1 MAANNELEN
10 GLQESY
16 DGVKDA
22 ANSALNAGRTAKKT
36 VATAKKTV
44 KKGKQAAKAAKTLFS
59 LIPLPIK
66 IYIGASLG
74 IALIFGC
81 LLYFMPSIISN
92 TLLHQNDP
100 ESVSDGKDFS
110 DNKDAD
116 TSYKDMEDKASE
128 CREMI
133 VEELDDGKQAA
144 YKSLEN
150 AAASN
155 NWKLDASH
163 YVEPSTPN
171 DNQNMVLLYSGYSV
185 STKNGLGDEAF
196 KHYQGNEDDQV
207 AGLSAYNDLKN
218 MLDSAKST
226 SNTAHPY
233 GNLLF
238 GADFERDGNGE
249 IKKKIVKEGKKTIT
263 YVYPVVYDMVV
274 SEVIEKAILPSGITL
289 DTVYE
294 EGTSVGHTTSS
305 TTSSSST
312 GVTAADA
319 GEPLK
324 AMGSF
329 LITRYCGCFEC
340 NGNNLKQSADGTFLT
355 EGETIAVDPSV
366 IPLGTRVFIEGIGWR
381 VAHDT
386 GGAIKGKHI
395 DVYVSNHKLAYDEGR
410 TYNNVYVPV
419 NNKKASSS
427 TATSSSTTTST
438 VAAAGVSSEA
448 TYRDALNEMAYT
460 LGHTLYPNEAWI
472 DSIGLGNSSAAFGS
486 DSLGYFGAMWFWIE
500 YETGKTN
507 DDAFWYFTKD
517 DSRGGQAYGIQYD
530 LLTGSLQEFMKY
542 CVKQDATKYSM
553 FKPYLNVPRSS
564 LYATSASDTM
574 PTIWKAAY
582 EADPDGFKTLQ
593 KNYAI
598 EKYLNPTLNNLEKKG
613 YKVKSRSDVV
623 KGSLLSWAFQAGP
636 YGLASQITS
645 IKGLE
650 KADQANKL
658 SDEEFI
664 TKLYDG
670 RIKRSSMPRFP
681 NEKKTALALQ
691 RQWDSTGS
699 VGGATLHSGVFT
711 WPLPGYTNNSSAYG
725 WRIHPIYGTRKF
737 HKGEDIPAPTGT
749 AIVAA
754 ASGKV
759 IGAGW
764 VSGYGN
770 YTQIDHGN
778 GYVTAYGHQSRIDV
792 SVGQTVTAGQKIGA
806 VGSTGNSTGP
816 HLHFEVYLHDQP
828 TDPKSYFK

>member
-10 GLQESY
+10 GLQESF

-22 ANSALNAGRTAKKT
+22 ANSAINAGRTAKKT

-44 KKGKQAAKAAKTLFS
+44 KNGKKAAKTAKKLFAF
-59 LIPLPIK
+59 IPLPIK
-66 IYIGASLG
+66 IYIISSLS

-133 VEELDDGKQAA
+133 LEKLDEGKQAA
-144 YKSLEN
+144 YKSLED
-150 AAASN
+150 AASSN
-155 NWKLDASH
+155 GWKLDTSN

-171 DNQNMVLLYSGYSV
+171 DNQNMVLIYSGYSV

-196 KHYQGNEDDQV
+196 EHYQGNEDDQV
-207 AGLSAYNDLKN
+207 EGLSAYNDLKN
-218 MLDSAKST
+218 MMNSAKATSST
-226 SNTAHPY
+226 SHPY

-249 IKKKIVKEGKKTIT
+249 IKKKIVRETDKTIT

-305 TTSSSST
+305 TTSSSAT
-312 GVTAADA
+312 GTTVAEA
-319 GEPLK
+319 GEPLEPL
-324 AMGSF
+324 GVF
-329 LITRYCGCFEC
+329 EVTRYCGCKAC
-340 NGNNLKQSADGTFLT
+340 NGNDLMLAADGSPLI
-355 EGETIAVDPSV
+355 EGETIATDPSV
-366 IPLGTRVFIEGIGWR
+366 IPKGTRVFIEGIGWR

-386 GGAIKGKHI
+386 GSAIQGHI
-395 DVYVSNHKLAYDEGR
+395 IDLFINDHERANEGGR
-410 TYNNVYVPV
+410 TKHNVYVPV
-419 NNKKASSS
+419 NNKMATSTTTASSS
-427 TATSSSTTTST
+427 SASTT

-460 LGHTLYPNEAWI
+460 LGHTLYPNESWI

-486 DSLGYFGAMWFWIE
+486 DSLGYFGAMWYWIE

-507 DDAFWYFTKD
+507 DDAFWHFTKN
-517 DSRGGQAYGIQYD
+517 DSKGGQAYGIQYD

-553 FKPYLNVPRSS
+553 FTPYLNVPRSS
-564 LYATSASDTM
+564 LMADSEADAM
-574 PTIWKAAY
+574 PTAWKKAY
-582 EADPDGFKTLQ
+582 TADPEGFKMLQ

-598 EKYLNPTLNNLEKKG
+598 ENYLNPTLNSLEKKG

-623 KGSLLSWAFQAGP
+623 KGGLLSWAFQSGP
-636 YGLASQITS
+636 YGLTSQITR

-650 KADQANKL
+650 SAEAANKL
-658 SDEEFI
+658 SDEEFL

-670 RIKRSSMPRFP
+670 RIALSDMPRYP

-691 RQWDSTGS
+691 RQWDSAGT
-699 VGGATLHSGVFT
+699 VGGATLHSGTFT
-711 WPLPGYTNNSSAYG
+711 WPLPGYTSNSSAYG

-737 HKGEDIPAPTGT
+737 HKGEDIPAPSGT

-759 IGAGW
+759 IEAGW
-764 VSGYGN
+764 NDDYGN
-770 YTQIDHGN
+770 YTRIDHGN
-778 GYVTAYGHQSRIDV
+778 GYITGYAHQSRINV
-792 SVGQTVTAGQKIGA
+792 SVGQTVTAGQKIGE
-806 VGSTGNSTGP
+806 VGTTGGSTGD
-816 HLHFEVYLHDQP
+816 HLHFEVYLNGQT